1 MATPA
6 AEQDVEMTAAPGA
19 GEAAAGAG
27 NGAEKKKFFPKK
39 FGGVEKKN
47 VPNSVKR
54 KRINFRLRKVIVPK
68 SPIMVLNEMVGAV
81 NYNFVDTH
89 PPMPMQ
95 PGQPPMQLFTATCNV
110 EGENFMG
117 TGPSKQIAKN
127 ICAEHCIQYI
137 VTKRCTESK
146 NKAAEAV
153 KQAAAAASATPA
165 EGADNN
171 GAAASSGAAAPA
183 VPEGLK
189 PHEMTDETP
198 WAQLASLALFKLFND
213 WQAQGF
219 AIPAELFKPPD
230 YFNNQGTAPPM
241 KGQAAS
247 GDAEMKPSQP
257 RNTPCKKV
265 PDNPTSRH
273 PVQLLNELRG
283 TINYQLVE
291 QRGDPPNCMFIMGAE
306 VEGRPFHG
314 EGRNKKDAKKAVAL
328 EILKEI
334 HQITYPSNTPK
345 E

>member
-1 MATPA
+1 
-6 AEQDVEMTAAPGA
+6 
-19 GEAAAGAG
+19 
-27 NGAEKKKFFPKK
+27 
-39 FGGVEKKN
+39 

-89 PPMPMQ
+89 PPMPNM
-95 PGQPPMQLFTATCNV
+95 PNQPPMQLFTAACTV
-110 EGENFMG
+110 EGVNFQG

-127 ICAEHCIQYI
+127 ICAEHCIQHI
-137 VTKRCTESK
+137 VTKRVAESK
-146 NKAAEAV
+146 TKAAEAAKQFV
-153 KQAAAAASATPA
+153 KTDSS
-165 EGADNN
+165 DNN
-171 GAAASSGAAAPA
+171 GAAAAAGGGL
-183 VPEGLK
+183 PEGLK

-241 KGQAAS
+241 KGAS
-247 GDAEMKPSQP
+247 GPDGQTAGAAAAAAAGQP

-283 TINYQLVE
+283 TISYQLVE
-291 QRGDPPNCMFIMGAE
+291 QRGDPPNCVFIMGAE
-306 VEGRPFHG
+306 IEGKPYHG
-314 EGRNKKDAKKAVAL
+314 EGKNKKDAKKAVAL
-328 EILKEI
+328 EILKEV
-334 HQITYPSNTPK
+334 HNITYPASAVK
-345 E
+345 ME

>member
-1 MATPA
+1 
-6 AEQDVEMTAAPGA
+6 MTAGP
-19 GEAAAGAG
+19 GEAEAGTG
-27 NGAEKKKFFPKK
+27 NGAERKKFFPKK

-95 PGQPPMQLFTATCNV
+95 PGQPPMQLFTATCTV
-110 EGENFMG
+110 EGENFHG

-137 VTKRCTESK
+137 VTKRCTENK

-153 KQAAAAASATPA
+153 KAAATTTEGADKNGAAAAAAT
-165 EGADNN
+165 EGGADGEPGN
-171 GAAASSGAAAPA
+171 
-183 VPEGLK
+183 PEGLK

-241 KGQAAS
+241 KGPQGAAPS
-247 GDAEMKPSQP
+247 GDVAMTAAGQP

-291 QRGDPPNCMFIMGAE
+291 QRGDPPNCIFIMGAE
-306 VEGRPFHG
+306 VEGTPYHG
-314 EGRNKKDAKKAVAL
+314 EGKNKKDAKKAVAL
-328 EILKEI
+328 EILKQV
-334 HQITYPSNTPK
+334 HQITYPSNAPK

>member
-1 MATPA
+1 M
-6 AEQDVEMTAAPGA
+6 
-19 GEAAAGAG
+19 
-27 NGAEKKKFFPKK
+27 
-39 FGGVEKKN
+39 
-47 VPNSVKR
+47 KR

-110 EGENFMG
+110 RHLIPLCVVEYRCMSLTNLQVEGENFMG

-146 NKAAEAV
+146 NKAAEAA
-153 KQAAAAASATPA
+153 KQVAAAATATATA
-165 EGADNN
+165 EGSDNN
-171 GAAASSGAAAPA
+171 GAAAAAAAGGADGAPA
-183 VPEGLK
+183 AAPEGLK

-241 KGQAAS
+241 K
-247 GDAEMKPSQP
+247 
-257 RNTPCKKV
+257 V
-265 PDNPTSRH
+265 
-273 PVQLLNELRG
+273 
-283 TINYQLVE
+283 
-291 QRGDPPNCMFIMGAE
+291 
-306 VEGRPFHG
+306 
-314 EGRNKKDAKKAVAL
+314 
-328 EILKEI
+328 
-334 HQITYPSNTPK
+334 
-345 E
+345 

>member
-1 MATPA
+1 
-6 AEQDVEMTAAPGA
+6 
-19 GEAAAGAG
+19 
-27 NGAEKKKFFPKK
+27 
-39 FGGVEKKN
+39 
-47 VPNSVKR
+47 
-54 KRINFRLRKVIVPK
+54 
-68 SPIMVLNEMVGAV
+68 
-81 NYNFVDTH
+81 
-89 PPMPMQ
+89 
-95 PGQPPMQLFTATCNV
+95 
-110 EGENFMG
+110 MG

-171 GAAASSGAAAPA
+171 GAAAAAAGGAAAPA

-241 KGQAAS
+241 KVKLIMQCSCRAVKRNLILSDTMRFQGQAAS

-291 QRGDPPNCMFIMGAE
+291 QVMT
-306 VEGRPFHG
+306 
-314 EGRNKKDAKKAVAL
+314 AL
-328 EILKEI
+328 KQCDQA
-334 HQITYPSNTPK
+334 HQH
-345 E
+345 